1 MINTEE
7 KPLNI
12 QATTHPGMI
21 GKKNEDR
28 YRISSFSVG
37 PKFKTPSVLAVLCD
51 GIGGHRAG
59 EVAAEMAVD
68 IITEQVVKGDAQ
80 KPLHTIQQAI
90 TKASDAIY
98 ASSQTDHG
106 RHGMGTT
113 AALAWVI
120 GDQLYTANLGDSRI
134 YLIRKNHLVQLTTDH
149 TWVQEALDAGIIAD
163 DQGAQ
168 HPNAHIIRRYLG
180 SRKAPKPDFR
190 LWFFADEEDAD
201 ALDNQGLQLK
211 PEDIILLCSDGLT
224 DLVSDEEIHTVIQRS
239 SLAQV
244 PEILI
249 SMANKRGGHDNITI
263 VLMQIPHKKESKPR
277 KFTKRRLLIGI
288 LNALALVSLLI
299 TALFISFRWQ
309 ARRTDNL
316 KTEPPAVTEALQMAS
331 ITVELTATQEP
342 TSSPTATAQPWTPR
356 PTITPW
362 PTNTVE

>member
-7 KPLNI
+7 RPLNI
-12 QATTHPGMI
+12 QAATHPGMV
-21 GKKNEDR
+21 GKQNEDR
-28 YRISSFSVG
+28 YRFSSFKVG
-37 PKFKTPSVLAVLCD
+37 PKQKTPSVLAVLCD

-59 EVAAEMAVD
+59 EVAAEIAVS
-68 IITEQVVKGDAQ
+68 IITDEVMKGDAQ

-98 ASSQTDHG
+98 AASQTDQG
-106 RHGMGTT
+106 RQGMGTT

-120 GDQLYTANLGDSRI
+120 RDRLYTANLGDSRI
-134 YLIRKNHLVQLTTDH
+134 YLLRKNHLVQLTTDH

-163 DQGAQ
+163 DQSTE

-190 LWFFADEEDAD
+190 LWYFAEEEDAD
-201 ALDNQGLQLK
+201 ALDNQGLHLK

-224 DLVSDEEIHTVIQRS
+224 DLVSDEAIHNVIQRS

-249 SMANKRGGHDNITI
+249 SMANKHGGHDNITI
-263 VLMQIPHKKESKPR
+263 VLMQVPHGKKISPK
-277 KFTKRRLLIGI
+277 KFNKRRFLIGI
-288 LNALALVSLLI
+288 LNGLALVSLLI
-299 TALFISFRWQ
+299 TALFFGLRWR
-309 ARRTDNL
+309 ARWSENL
-316 KTEPPAVTEALQMAS
+316 QTEASPATQ
-331 ITVELTATQEP
+331 VFPTATLEVEMTSTQKP
-342 TSSPTATAQPWTPR
+342 TASPTATFQPSTPR

>member
-1 MINTEE
+1 MINQEE
-7 KPLNI
+7 KLFNI
-12 QATTHPGMI
+12 QAATHPGMV
-21 GKKNEDR
+21 GKQNEDR
-28 YRISSFSVG
+28 YRISSFPVG
-37 PKFKTPSVLAVLCD
+37 SKRKTPAVLAVLCD

-68 IITEQVVKGDAQ
+68 IITEKLMKGDSQ
-80 KPLHTIQQAI
+80 KPLRTMQQAI
-90 TKASDAIY
+90 TKASDNIY
-98 ASSQTDHG
+98 AASQTDQG

-113 AALAWVI
+113 AAIAWVI
-120 GDQLYTANLGDSRI
+120 EDRLFTANLGDSRI
-134 YLIRKNHLVQLTTDH
+134 YLFRKNHLVQLTTDH

-163 DQGAQ
+163 DLSAQ

-201 ALDNQGLQLK
+201 ALDNQGLPLK

-224 DLVSDEEIHTVIQRS
+224 DLVSDEEILKLIQRS
-239 SLAQV
+239 SLTQV

-263 VLMQIPHKKESKPR
+263 ILMQVPHKKEKKR
-277 KFTKRRLLIGI
+277 NKFNKRRMLMGA
-288 LNALALVSLLI
+288 LNALALVSLLL
-299 TALFISFRWQ
+299 TALFFGLRWR
-309 ARRTDNL
+309 ARWTENL
-316 KTEPPAVTEALQMAS
+316 QTEEPA
-331 ITVELTATQEP
+331 ATQELPAATIAINLTVTQKP
-342 TSSPTATAQPWTPR
+342 TSSPTATFQPFTPR

>member
-1 MINTEE
+1 MINPEE
-7 KPLNI
+7 RPLNI
-12 QATTHPGMI
+12 QAATHPGMI
-21 GKKNEDR
+21 GKQNEDR
-28 YRISSFSVG
+28 YRFSSFQVG
-37 PKFKTPSVLAVLCD
+37 FKHKMSSALAVLCD

-68 IITEQVVKGDAQ
+68 IITEEVIKGDAQ
-80 KPLHTIQQAI
+80 KPLRTIQQAI

-98 ASSQTDHG
+98 EASQTDQG

-120 GDQLYTANLGDSRI
+120 GNQLYTANLGDSRI
-134 YLIRKNHLVQLTTDH
+134 YLLRKNHLVQLTTDH

-163 DQGAQ
+163 NQSIQ

-190 LWFFADEEDAD
+190 LWYFADEEDAE
-201 ALDNQGLQLK
+201 ALDNQGLLLK
-211 PEDIILLCSDGLT
+211 PEDVILLCSDGLT
-224 DLVSDEEIHTVIQRS
+224 DLVTDEEILNIFQRT

-263 VLMQIPHKKESKPR
+263 VLMQVPLKREIKQKK
-277 KFTKRRLLIGI
+277 FNKRRLLIGA
-288 LNALALVSLLI
+288 LNGLALVGLLV
-299 TALFISFRWQ
+299 TALFFGLRWR
-309 ARRTDNL
+309 ARWTENPQTDQ
-316 KTEPPAVTEALQMAS
+316 PAATQEIPTTS
-331 ITVELTATQEP
+331 IAFDLTATQYP
-342 TSSPTATAQPWTPR
+342 TTSPTATFQPWTPR